1 MKNKLLV
8 LLFLAGSSLFA
19 GPRIFVGFGV
29 GPRYYA
35 PAPVYAYGPAYPGP
49 AYGYGYYGGYNGGYY
64 GPRYVRPY
72 YGPAFRGRF
81 AVGPRYSNRGYYGR
95 GFRR

>member
-1 MKNKLLV
+1 MKQKLLAI
-8 LLFLAGSSLFA
+8 LLLAGSCSLFA
-19 GPRIFVGFGV
+19 GPRVFVGFGV

-49 AYGYGYYGGYNGGYY
+49 YYSYPGPYYY

-72 YGPAFRGRF
+72 YGPSFRARVW
-81 AVGPRYSNRGYYGR
+81 VGPRYVGHRYYSGYWR
-95 GFRR
+95 